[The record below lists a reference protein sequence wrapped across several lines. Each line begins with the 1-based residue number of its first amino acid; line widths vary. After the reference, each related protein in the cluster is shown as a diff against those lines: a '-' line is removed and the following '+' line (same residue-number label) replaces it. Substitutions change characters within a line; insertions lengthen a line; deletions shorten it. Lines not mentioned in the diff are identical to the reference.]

1 MWLPREFAHGT
12 LGVHTQPLS
21 HEKEKHQALVL
32 QVCAKE
38 FKEFV
43 EKLKEKFSSGLRNPN
58 LEIPNTLQELFAK

>member
-1 MWLPREFAHGT
+1 M
-12 LGVHTQPLS
+12 
-21 HEKEKHQALVL
+21 L